1 MPRTSVR
8 SSTKWQQASVPPKA
22 ARTPLPSSAIWTIA
36 SPLFLLPSPSGGH
49 FAARFPSE
57 RRLPMAAHPSAQ
69 GGELKLETE
78 QSPAGIT
85 VRCSGRITLTS
96 VELLM
101 SAVRPLIPTTKRI
114 VLDLTDLDYLDSS
127 GLGAI
132 VRLWS
137 ASRKAGVD
145 LNVINLKKRIK
156 DLFSLTNLS
165 SIFE

>member
-1 MPRTSVR
+1 
-8 SSTKWQQASVPPKA
+8 
-22 ARTPLPSSAIWTIA
+22 
-36 SPLFLLPSPSGGH
+36 
-49 FAARFPSE
+49 
-57 RRLPMAAHPSAQ
+57 MAAHPSAQ

-85 VRCSGRITLTS
+85 VRCSGRITLSS
-96 VELLM
+96 VESLM
-101 SAVRPLIPTTKRI
+101 STVRPLIPTTKRI

-165 SIFE
+165 SIFESVENVGM

>member
-1 MPRTSVR
+1 
-8 SSTKWQQASVPPKA
+8 
-22 ARTPLPSSAIWTIA
+22 
-36 SPLFLLPSPSGGH
+36 
-49 FAARFPSE
+49 
-57 RRLPMAAHPSAQ
+57 MAAHPSAQ

-85 VRCSGRITLTS
+85 VRCSGRITLSS

-101 SAVRPLIPTTKRI
+101 STVRPLIPTTKRI
-114 VLDLTDLDYLDSS
+114 VL
-127 GLGAI
+127 G
-132 VRLWS
+132 S

-165 SIFE
+165 SIFEGVENVGM